1 MGDTPAAGQ
10 KRPRPGGAEGDDDD
24 DDSRVKKRLQKFA
37 KIGRD
42 QRCGVCREC
51 LNPKSKKACLTVRA
65 QQEREARQQE
75 TAERVAR
82 ELHRLRQGEAALERV
97 LSEALDAEGRFS
109 EARHAPLVARH
120 MKNLPIL
127 EPQGLITQGVLLAV
141 LQDSARA
148 CGADGGALPF
158 LGAFAASDG
167 VHTLVRWLRHAR
179 DSDNTGLT
187 EKILRLIG
195 LVPMT
200 LALLVS
206 SKAGKVVKQLRKVS
220 PHPAVKATCK
230 ALMASWTDVVK
241 TEVKAEKAGGG
252 GGAATAKNRSSSPPE
267 TPQLG
272 RGDGKDSQLEKN
284 TFFGFPGSQGSSGGG
299 SRAAPRPSPSGS
311 EKPATTLHTTP
322 TQNVKCP
329 VPLKD
334 EAAGASPRKE
344 ERETGAGAKGA
355 SLPPAAPAPAPAP
368 EPASA
373 REDPPPPEP
382 PKKAKKAVRWV
393 DETASPR
400 ARVGG
405 GSSSTPR
412 EALPSE
418 EGRVGAELLS
428 ILKGGQLSSA
438 AGGRMA
444 RRSGPAPGAGM
455 KAGYR
460 MEGLEAV
467 RVFDQFEECSAV
479 ERGDTTSQASE
490 GAPRGP
496 GAGGRSMADGPRRA
510 GASAKGR
517 SRRWLRSRRA
527 LGSSWK
533 NSTRGSTRW
542 RVTGRSGWP
551 PLPSLS
557 QRPCSR
563 WMPGAGTSSPGAS
576 STARVRMSTRCS
588 PRTPPSAFSVARRL
602 HTRPTCSASPSRRA
616 RPLSGASRERPRPST
631 RATWRGGS
639 AASNSS
645 RRR

>member
-1 MGDTPAAGQ
+1 MRGKSRTPPARRLTPPPPPPFH
-10 KRPRPGGAEGDDDD
+10 RP
-24 DDSRVKKRLQKFA
+24 
-37 KIGRD
+37 
-42 QRCGVCREC
+42 
-51 LNPKSKKACLTVRA
+51 
-65 QQEREARQQE
+65 
-75 TAERVAR
+75 
-82 ELHRLRQGEAALERV
+82 
-97 LSEALDAEGRFS
+97 
-109 EARHAPLVARH
+109 
-120 MKNLPIL
+120 
-127 EPQGLITQGVLLAV
+127 
-141 LQDSARA
+141 
-148 CGADGGALPF
+148 
-158 LGAFAASDG
+158 
-167 VHTLVRWLRHAR
+167 
-179 DSDNTGLT
+179 
-187 EKILRLIG
+187 
-195 LVPMT
+195 
-200 LALLVS
+200 
-206 SKAGKVVKQLRKVS
+206 
-220 PHPAVKATCK
+220 
-230 ALMASWTDVVK
+230 
-241 TEVKAEKAGGG
+241 
-252 GGAATAKNRSSSPPE
+252 SPPPK

-373 REDPPPPEP
+373 REDPPPLTPIGVVSGGVEATVAPPPDADPPEP

-405 GSSSTPR
+405 GSSSTPEATPR

-444 RRSGPAPGAGM
+444 RRSGPAPGAGT

-496 GAGGRSMADGPRRA
+496 GAGGEVHGGWAEARRREREREKQA
-510 GASAKGR
+510 MVEIQAR
-517 SRRWLRSRRA
+517 SRVVLEEFDARFHAMEGDGEEWVAPAAVALPAAVLEMDAGRRDIISRGLIDGSGEDVDQVFSENPAECLQRRQAPAYKTYVLCLPLEESQALEWRESGAPASQYESYLERWQRRQQQQQA
-527 LGSSWK
+527 AVRAYDRGTGGGYGSQ
-533 NSTRGSTRW
+533 
-542 RVTGRSGWP
+542 
-551 PLPSLS
+551 PLPPPPPPPRQLAGGYDQELS
-557 QRPCSR
+557 DSV
-563 WMPGAGTSSPGAS
+563 GATL
-576 STARVRMSTRCS
+576 ARLQDRI
-588 PRTPPSAFSVARRL
+588 TPPQ
-602 HTRPTCSASPSRRA
+602 HM
-616 RPLSGASRERPRPST
+616 
-631 RATWRGGS
+631 GG
-639 AASNSS
+639 
-645 RRR
+645 